1 METKEKKLTDS
12 QFYYNKYKINGLCT
26 KCGKPVTSGRTLC
39 AECAEKHKARSREYY
54 HRNAQEINQRNSQKR
69 AEEVK
74 NAKAEHRC
82 TICLNNKADKGYS
95 TCWRCRA
102 DRNDWARG
110 RYDNETEE
118 HREQRLKKGN
128 ERNKVRK
135 ARLIE
140 QGLCISCG
148 KRKADKGRQMCSYCA
163 EKKNAA
169 RRDKARQKGI
179 IPQEMR
185 GKGDY
190 CKMCCKPVNNGERY
204 CPECAKKMVQS
215 AKRLNEY
222 NKQQEHNTGYIYFQR
237 LNNAHFEERIKQ

>member
-1 METKEKKLTDS
+1 MDLNELTDS

-26 KCGKPVTSGRTLC
+26 KCGKPALDGRTLC
-39 AECAEKHKARSREYY
+39 AECAEKHKVCSKEYY
-54 HRNAQEINQRNSQKR
+54 HKNAQKIGLKASEKR
-69 AEEVK
+69 AAAVK
-74 NAKAEHRC
+74 EARKQRKCVVCLKA
-82 TICLNNKADKGYS
+82 KADKGYS

-128 ERNKVRK
+128 ERNRARK

-163 EKKNAA
+163 ERKNAA

-190 CKMCCKPVNNGERY
+190 CKMCCKPVNNGARY
-204 CPECAKKMVQS
+204 CPECAEKMVQS

-237 LNNAHFEERIKQ
+237 LNNAHFEERRK